1 MNKKL
6 IALGAGAA
14 SVVSAVTIAFGGAA
28 PATAAETPAGS
39 ITAAVCAALP
49 AQVTGLLNQVTGQI
63 AGITGVT
70 GIDADLAAK
79 QASLSTAVTDLA
91 SAVVSYIQIVNNGGN
106 VTAAGQVLSA
116 KNSIFADKVVAENNA
131 MSASFEAHRNA
142 YLSEVTAGYMNGVN
156 NGLCGVS
163 LPVLPGLPA
172 LPLPIL

>member
-49 AQVTGLLNQVTGQI
+49 AQVTGLLQQIIGQVGG
-63 AGITGVT
+63 ATGV
-70 GIDADLAAK
+70 DADLATK
-79 QASLSTAVTDLA
+79 QAALSTAVSDLA
-91 SAVVSYIQIVNNGGN
+91 SAVVNYIQIVNNGGN
-106 VTAAGQVLSA
+106 ITAAGQVLSA

-163 LPVLPGLPA
+163 VPVLPGLPA